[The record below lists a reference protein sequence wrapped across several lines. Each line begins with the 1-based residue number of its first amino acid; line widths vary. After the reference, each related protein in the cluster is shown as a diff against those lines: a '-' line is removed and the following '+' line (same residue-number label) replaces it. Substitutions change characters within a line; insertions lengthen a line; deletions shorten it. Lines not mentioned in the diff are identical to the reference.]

1 MPGLPNPLVV
11 GELFRDY
18 SRPWAGLARD
28 HITDVW
34 NTTRLFLEI
43 VLKHLADDDDCDKI
57 LRYWLDP
64 ILEKSLELAEEKL
77 KELLEVHKDHPLTT
91 NHDFIDNRRKL
102 QGQRSEEEP
111 ITDMDLVAAE
121 DAFDNMNAYYKV

>member
-1 MPGLPNPLVV
+1 M
-11 GELFRDY
+11 
-18 SRPWAGLARD
+18 
-28 HITDVW
+28 
-34 NTTRLFLEI
+34 
-43 VLKHLADDDDCDKI
+43 
-57 LRYWLDP
+57 
-64 ILEKSLELAEEKL
+64 EKSLELAEEKL